1 MSLFEFTFGLSAV
14 ILGLALAHMASTV
27 SKLAMAGR
35 RVKWAPEPLLLAAI
49 IVLVIVSV
57 WMFQWDARTRT
68 GTTIGLMLMQVLKL
82 VLPFMAATF
91 VLPDPVPEEGPVDLY
106 AHYDRTRVLTY
117 GSLILGLLAFWG
129 VRMMEWAMGL
139 APERGGDDG
148 RGRGAG
154 RVVGVLPRLRP
165 ADRGAPAVGQCRAA
179 GGGAGLLRVAGVADA
194 VGGVRRRRCLGGLAV
209 G

>member
-35 RVKWAPEPLLLAAI
+35 RVRWAPEPLLLAAM

-57 WMFQWDARTRT
+57 WLFQWDARTRT
-68 GTTIGLMLMQVLKL
+68 ETTVGLMLMQVLKL

-106 AHYDRTRVLTY
+106 AHYDRTRALTF
-117 GSLILGLLAFWG
+117 GVLILGLMAFWT
-129 VRMMEWAMGL
+129 VSMVEWAT
-139 APERGGDDG
+139 
-148 RGRGAG
+148 
-154 RVVGVLPRLRP
+154 GV
-165 ADRGAPAVGQCRAA
+165 ATDRGPMTVA
-179 GGGAGLLRVAGVADA
+179 GALSTLPWGFCVIYGLLIV
-194 VGGVRRRRCLGGLAV
+194 VRRRWFNVGLLVVALAYYGWEVLPIRLGE
-209 G
+209 